1 MFAYLATA
9 VRSARAPV
17 RSMATKPADP
27 IQALFLKHLEAAKK
41 AVYAGG
47 ATEKRLAELAAKKK

>member
-47 ATEKRLAELAAKKK
+47 AVRGTDVFDFALA